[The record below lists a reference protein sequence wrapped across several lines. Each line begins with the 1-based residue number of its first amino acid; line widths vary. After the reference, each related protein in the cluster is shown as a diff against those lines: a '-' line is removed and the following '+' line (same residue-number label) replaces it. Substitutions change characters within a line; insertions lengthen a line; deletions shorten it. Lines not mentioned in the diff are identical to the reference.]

1 MPFAPAAA
9 PLPLPQHRWPVPPL
23 VGASVGLHA
32 LALGG
37 LALAPGS
44 WGLPA
49 VGAML
54 ANHVLLGA
62 VGMWPRSTGLGPNLS
77 RLPAAAQARGAVA
90 ITIDDGP
97 DPAVTPAVLD
107 LLAQLQVQATFFC
120 IAERARAQPELTRRI
135 VAMGHDVQN
144 HTNRHPH
151 HFAMMGTAT
160 IERELRAAQ
169 DTLAD
174 ITGVRPH
181 CFRAPAGL
189 RNPMLDPVLH
199 RLGLTLVSWTRR
211 GYDTRTD
218 QADSVLQR
226 LGQGLAAG
234 DILLLHD
241 GNARRTA
248 RGNPVLMEVLPG
260 LVERIRHAGLHAD
273 TLAASVPMRHTAG
286 APTAL
291 AA

>member
-1 MPFAPAAA
+1 
-9 PLPLPQHRWPVPPL
+9 VS
-23 VGASVGLHA
+23 ASVGLHVV
-32 LALGG
+32 ALGG
-37 LALAPGS
+37 LVLSPAA

-49 VGAML
+49 LGAMV

-62 VGMWPRSTGLGPNLS
+62 VGMWPRSTALGPNLS

-97 DPAVTPAVLD
+97 DPAVTPALLD

-120 IAERARAQPELTRRI
+120 IAERARAHPELTRRI
-135 VAMGHDVQN
+135 IGMGHDVQN
-144 HTNRHPH
+144 HTLRHPH
-151 HFAMMGTAT
+151 HFAMMGVKA
-160 IERELRAAQ
+160 IERELQTAQ

-199 RLGLTLVSWTRR
+199 RLGLHLLSWTRR

-218 QADSVLQR
+218 QPATVLQR

-241 GNARRTA
+241 GNARRTPQ
-248 RGNPVLMEVLPG
+248 GTPVLMEVLPG
-260 LVERIRHAGLHAD
+260 LVAQIRSAGLHTE
-273 TLAASVPMRHTAG
+273 TLTTAVPMRHTAP
-286 APTAL
+286 AAL